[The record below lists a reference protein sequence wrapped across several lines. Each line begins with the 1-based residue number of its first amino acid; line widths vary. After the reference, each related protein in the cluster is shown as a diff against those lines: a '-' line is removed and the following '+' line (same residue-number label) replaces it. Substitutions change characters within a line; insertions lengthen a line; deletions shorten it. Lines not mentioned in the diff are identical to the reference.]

1 MPFARLVA
9 TVTSHFGGGRTL
21 PEQPLPQ
28 PSKRANRHRDRAM
41 ALRLAGALLPLVL
54 NAADPVLAQQAMTL
68 NGPPVQVQ
76 PYVSEPGVPLITVN
90 PGTPNPF
97 AGADGDGAG
106 TGTGTGTGDEGTSGG
121 TVGDSTALSTMMG
134 TDWGSTAI
142 ANAQSVGVNPSA
154 LAATCVLESGCQNL
168 STSGA
173 QGVFQMYPTA
183 FNEGLQTALAAN
195 PALASQIVQGSAGMN
210 DPTTEAI
217 AASGYLMQAAQ
228 SLQSA
233 GISDPSVLQARGYY
247 NFGPAY
253 GAQLAAAPDSQPIAT
268 VLSGMSQSALTANGI
283 GAGETVGQW
292 RASVSTKIGNAAGQ
306 SVLST

>member
-1 MPFARLVA
+1 MPD
-9 TVTSHFGGGRTL
+9 
-21 PEQPLPQ
+21 EPLPQ
-28 PSKRANRHRDRAM
+28 PSKRANRHRDRAV
-41 ALRLAGALLPLVL
+41 ALLLAGALLPLVL

-76 PYVSEPGVPLITVN
+76 PYVSEPGVPLITIN

-97 AGADGDGAG
+97 AGADGDGAA
-106 TGTGTGTGDEGTSGG
+106 TGTGTATGNGGTSGG

-154 LAATCVLESGCQNL
+154 LAATCVLESGCQNV

-173 QGVFQMYPTA
+173 QGVFQMYPAA

-233 GISDPSVLQARGYY
+233 GTSDPSVLQARGYY
-247 NFGPAY
+247 NFGPSNGSAL
-253 GAQLAAAPDSQPIAT
+253 ASADPNQTMAAAMPNVSAAT
-268 VLSGMSQSALTANGI
+268 LAANGI
-283 GAGETVGQW
+283 SAGETVAQW
-292 RASVSTKIGNAAGQ
+292 QASVATKIGNAANQ
-306 SVLST
+306 SVLGV

>member
-1 MPFARLVA
+1 M
-9 TVTSHFGGGRTL
+9 

-28 PSKRANRHRDRAM
+28 SSERAGRDRDRA
-41 ALRLAGALLPLVL
+41 LVLLVAGTLSPLVL
-54 NAADPVLAQQAMTL
+54 NAPALAQQAMTL

-76 PYVSEPGVPLITVN
+76 PYVSEPGVPLITIN

-97 AGADGDGAG
+97 AGADGDGAA
-106 TGTGTGTGDEGTSGG
+106 TGTGTGTGDGGTSGG

-154 LAATCVLESGCQNL
+154 LAATCVLESGCQNV

-173 QGVFQMYPTA
+173 QGVFQMFPPA
-183 FNEGLQTALAAN
+183 FNEGLQTALATN

-233 GISDPSVLQARGYY
+233 GISEPSVLQVRGYY
-247 NFGPAY
+247 NFGPSNGIAL
-253 GAQLAAAPDSQPIAT
+253 ATADPNQTMAAAMPNVSAAT
-268 VLSGMSQSALTANGI
+268 LAANGI
-283 GAGETVGQW
+283 SAGETVAQW
-292 RASVSTKIGNAAGQ
+292 QAGVAAKIGNAANQ
-306 SVLST
+306 SVLGV

>member
-1 MPFARLVA
+1 
-9 TVTSHFGGGRTL
+9 
-21 PEQPLPQ
+21 
-28 PSKRANRHRDRAM
+28 M
-41 ALRLAGALLPLVL
+41 ALLVAGALLPLVL
-54 NAADPVLAQQAMTL
+54 NAADPALAQQAMTL

-76 PYVSEPGVPLITVN
+76 PYVSEPGVPLITIN

-97 AGADGDGAG
+97 AGADGNGTG
-106 TGTGTGTGDEGTSGG
+106 TGTGTGTGDGGTSGG
-121 TVGDSTALSTMMG
+121 TVADSTALSTMMG

-154 LAATCVLESGCQNL
+154 LAATCVLESGCQNV

-173 QGVFQMYPTA
+173 QGVFQMYPAA
-183 FNEGLQTALAAN
+183 FSEGLQTALAAN

-228 SLQSA
+228 SLESA
-233 GISDPSVLQARGYY
+233 GISDPSVLQVRGYY

-253 GAQLAAAPDSQPIAT
+253 GAQLAAAADGQPIAT
-268 VLSGMSQSALTANGI
+268 VLSGMSQSALAANGI
-283 GAGETVGQW
+283 TPGRNC
-292 RASVSTKIGNAAGQ
+292 RAVADECFREDRKRCRPVCPLNVTSGV
-306 SVLST
+306 

>member
-1 MPFARLVA
+1 
-9 TVTSHFGGGRTL
+9 L
-21 PEQPLPQ
+21 PEQPLPH
-28 PSKRANRHRDRAM
+28 PSKRANHHRDRAV
-41 ALRLAGALLPLVL
+41 ALLLAGALLPLVL
-54 NAADPVLAQQAMTL
+54 NATDPVLAQQAMTL

-76 PYVSEPGVPLITVN
+76 PYVSEPGVPLITVS

-97 AGADGDGAG
+97 AGADGDGTA
-106 TGTGTGTGDEGTSGG
+106 TGTGTGAGDGGTSGG

-154 LAATCVLESGCQNL
+154 LAATCVLESGCQNV

-173 QGVFQMYPTA
+173 QGVFQMYPAA

-247 NFGPAY
+247 NFGPSNGIAL
-253 GAQLAAAPDSQPIAT
+253 ASADANQTMAAAMPNVSAAT
-268 VLSGMSQSALTANGI
+268 LAANGI
-283 GAGETVGQW
+283 SAGETVAQW
-292 RASVSTKIGNAAGQ
+292 QASVATKIGTAANQ
-306 SVLST
+306 SVLGV